1 MKSQRDLNSTNGG
14 NKGGKVMKIVLNK
27 CFGGFGLSHEAKME
41 IFKRKNIEVFPYINN
56 FSYDS
61 DDEYTR
67 HTGQKLGSMDFIYY
81 FKKDPKIDKV
91 TGIYSEI
98 DRLYGIADDSSFSSD
113 SNRGDKDLVAV
124 VEKLG
129 SEASGPYASLKV
141 VDIPDG
147 AEWEISDYDGVET
160 AHYGFQTGSI

>member
-1 MKSQRDLNSTNGG
+1 
-14 NKGGKVMKIVLNK
+14 MKIVLNK

-141 VDIPDG
+141 VDIPLV
-147 AEWEISDYDGVET
+147 S
-160 AHYGFQTGSI
+160 

>member
-1 MKSQRDLNSTNGG
+1 
-14 NKGGKVMKIVLNK
+14 MKIVLNK

-98 DRLYGIADDSSFSSD
+98 DRLYGITDDSSFSSD

>member
-1 MKSQRDLNSTNGG
+1 
-14 NKGGKVMKIVLNK
+14 MKIVLNK

-81 FKKDPKIDKV
+81 FKKDPKIDKI

-160 AHYGFQTGSI
+160 AHYGFQTGSIQSTNDNYQGGFLNE

>member
-1 MKSQRDLNSTNGG
+1 
-14 NKGGKVMKIVLNK
+14 MKIVLNK

-41 IFKRKNIEVFPYINN
+41 IFKRKNIEVFPYI
-56 FSYDS
+56 
-61 DDEYTR
+61 
-67 HTGQKLGSMDFIYY
+67 
-81 FKKDPKIDKV
+81 
-91 TGIYSEI
+91 
-98 DRLYGIADDSSFSSD
+98 ADDSSFSSD

-129 SEASGPYASLKV
+129 SEASGPHASLKV

-147 AEWEISDYDGVET
+147 AEWEISDYDGIET

>member
-1 MKSQRDLNSTNGG
+1 MNNSANGG

-98 DRLYGIADDSSFSSD
+98 DRLYGIAD
-113 SNRGDKDLVAV
+113 
-124 VEKLG
+124 
-129 SEASGPYASLKV
+129 
-141 VDIPDG
+141 IPVFQPIKEVFAYDFHSYNY
-147 AEWEISDYDGVET
+147 IDNYCTDYCANMVNLSIKKEVET
-160 AHYGFQTGSI
+160 TS